1 MIYAC
6 FGHHDCRDT
15 IRPVIMEQIKDIIC
29 RDPECEFLV
38 GHQGRFDELTT
49 SVLKELS
56 REYPDL
62 NYSVVLAYHP
72 SEVKLVVEVPPEH
85 TIYPEGL
92 EKAPRRYAI
101 SKRNDWMLK
110 EADAVICYI
119 THWYGGAAK
128 FVEKAGKME
137 ILVVNMAEE

>member
-15 IRPVIMEQIKDIIC
+15 IRPVIKEYIMKVIS

-38 GHQGRFDELTT
+38 GHQGRFDELMA

-72 SEVKLVVEVPPEH
+72 SEVKLVVEVPLEH
-85 TIYPEGL
+85 TIYPGGL

-128 FVEKAGKME
+128 FVEKAGKKGL
-137 ILVVNMAEE
+137 LVTNMAV